1 MPDHQT
7 QDGNCCRLA
16 AMLDQAIVEMVPPV
30 AADEV
35 AELVAEMLA
44 QDLHPRTL
52 EVEAALQSLVLGGWA
67 ERINRRLAGE
77 AAA

>member
-16 AMLDQAIVEMVPPV
+16 AMLDKAIGEMVPPA

-44 QDLHPRTL
+44 QDLHPRTQ
-52 EVEAALQSLVLGGWA
+52 EVEAALQSLVMAGYATYL
-67 ERINRRLAGE
+67 RRE